1 MLKVVE
7 TKKYQKGL
15 IKIRHKKTVLK
26 ELRKALEILVNQ
38 KPIPKSYKDHELQG
52 KMKGIRELHLAHDDL
67 LLYFIETELGE
78 LVLVDIGTHSRTL
91 KI

>member
-1 MLKVVE
+1 
-7 TKKYQKGL
+7 
-15 IKIRHKKTVLK
+15 
-26 ELRKALEILVNQ
+26 
-38 KPIPKSYKDHELQG
+38 
-52 KMKGIRELHLAHDDL
+52 MKGIRELHLAHDDL